1 MAGQEDSERLTA
13 TASVRLRPGVG
24 CVPHHGGGLYLAAWP
39 HGQHLPAMTPAQRE
53 VLARLAEGPCDR
65 HGLTGE
71 ERELAELLERGGWL
85 ETTLHQGERPL
96 YGIVPVKP
104 LDVPGG
110 PPPRGADPRWR
121 LSRFALLRRER
132 AGMVLESPCASADI
146 LIHDPALL
154 GLLGGPDGACGT
166 CPSLPADV
174 FWRDLWRTG
183 FLVDE
188 EAGEERRLRHW
199 SVHDLWFHTRSRSG
213 SRGRPRHG
221 FGATFRGRGRFPQP
235 PARRAASSGPLI
247 DLFVPDLRG
256 LRDAD
261 PRLTALVED
270 RESMRVHDDGDPL
283 SLRRLGEFLYRCA
296 RVRDVTTSD
305 GMQLVDVP
313 YPSAGALGELD
324 LYLVVRRVTG
334 LDPGLYLYDG
344 HAHRLER
351 RPADAAAR
359 RQLVRDA
366 AASAGG
372 APPPQVVI
380 VVAARFARL
389 MWKYEGM
396 AYAAVLKDVGVLFE
410 LMYLVAAAMGMAGCA
425 LGAGNA
431 ELFSQAAGLDR
442 FEESSVGE
450 FLLGSALSPPVAEG
464 GADGVPAA

>member
-13 TASVRLRPGVG
+13 TTSVRLRPGVS
-24 CVPHHGGGLYLAAWP
+24 CVPHPGGGLYLAAWP
-39 HGQHLPAMTPAQRE
+39 HGRHLPTPTPAQRE
-53 VLARLAEGPCDR
+53 LLARLAAGACRGD
-65 HGLTGE
+65 GLTGE

-85 ETTLHQGERPL
+85 ETTFLQGGRPL
-96 YGIVPVKP
+96 YGVLPVKP
-104 LDVPGG
+104 LDTPGG
-110 PPPRGADPRWR
+110 PPPRGVDPRWR
-121 LSRFALLRRER
+121 LSRFALLRRDS

-146 LIHDPALL
+146 LIHDSALL
-154 GLLGGPDGACGT
+154 GLLGGPDGAGGT
-166 CPSLPADV
+166 PPAGR
-174 FWRDLWRTG
+174 FWHDLWRTG
-183 FLVDE
+183 FLVE
-188 EAGEERRLRHW
+188 EDGGEEPRLRHW
-199 SVHDLWFHTRSRSG
+199 KVHDLWFHTRSRSG

-221 FGATFRGRGRFPQP
+221 FGATSWGRGRFPQP
-235 PARRAASSGPLI
+235 PARRTASCGPVI
-247 DLFVPDLRG
+247 DLHVPDLAG

-261 PRLTALVED
+261 PGLTALVED
-270 RESMRVHDDGDPL
+270 RESVRVHDDGDPL
-283 SLRRLGEFLYRCA
+283 TLRQLGEFLYRCA
-296 RVRDVTTSD
+296 RVRDVTASD
-305 GMQLVDVP
+305 GMQLVNLP

-324 LYLVVRRVTG
+324 LYLVVRRVAG
-334 LDPGLYLYDG
+334 LDPGLYRYDG

-410 LMYLVAAAMGMAGCA
+410 LMYLVATAMSVAGCA

-431 ELFSQAAGLDR
+431 ELFSEAAGLDR

-450 FLLGSALSPPVAEG
+450 FLLGSARPPRTVEG
-464 GADGVPAA
+464 GADGVPAV